1 MDDSEVESGFQGAK
15 LLIRDLTC
23 AISDFWRSALGAGSK
38 DSVII
43 NV

>member
-1 MDDSEVESGFQGAK
+1 MNDSEVESGFWGGK

-23 AISDFWRSALGAGSK
+23 AISDFWRSALGVGSK
-38 DSVII
+38 DSSIT